1 MRKLLVVTVAA
12 LLAACQT
19 SPVRPV
25 PPTPQL
31 LSSAPLELPADCRA
45 GSSFVVK
52 FAIAA
57 NGATSNIQPSPG
69 AECVQAAL
77 AAWVASFRYAPQAA
91 EIPMAIEWL
100 MVEARQGS

>member
-1 MRKLLVVTVAA
+1 MKRLLLITVAA

-45 GSSFVVK
+45 SGSLIVK

-57 NGATSNIQPSPG
+57 DGVTSNIQPPQ
-69 AECVQAAL
+69 AAQCVQAAL
-77 AAWVASFRYAPQAA
+77 TAWVASFRYAPQAA
-91 EIPMAIEWL
+91 ETPMAIEWL